1 MKANLPGMLW
11 GRSIVTG
18 LIIVCCILPVGEAI
32 DQFIGVATF
41 NRLTHG
47 NINLQFM
54 ALSEQGVGEF

>member
-11 GRSIVTG
+11 GRSIVTE
-18 LIIVCCILPVGEAI
+18 LIIVCCILPVRMTI
-32 DQFIGVATF
+32 DQFIGCATF

-54 ALSEQGVGEF
+54 ARSKQGVGEF